1 MKNNLCIKLENL
13 NKSFGK
19 HVVLENINL
28 NIQRGLVVGIV
39 GGNGSGKTTLLKL
52 ILGLSYPTSGYIEV
66 NGRELK
72 PGMLGNLP
80 TNVGGLIENPGFV
93 PGFSGLDNL
102 LMLASIRNKISKEDI
117 VEWMKRLGLDPN
129 NKKKVEKYSLGMKQ
143 KMGIIQA
150 IMENPDIVLF
160 DEPTNALDHK
170 SVGIFNE
177 IVKEKALDRTTFVVV
192 SHKKEE
198 IDNLCDIVYEI
209 KEGKLE
215 LIQEKKVV

>member
-1 MKNNLCIKLENL
+1 MVISIKNVSK
-13 NKSFGK
+13 KFGK
-19 HVVLENINL
+19 NTVLDNINL
-28 NIQRGLVVGIV
+28 NIERGSVVGIV

-52 ILGLSYPTSGYIEV
+52 ILGLSYPTLGYIEV
-66 NGRELK
+66 NGKGLK

-102 LMLASIRNKISKEDI
+102 RMLASIRNTISKEDI
-117 VEWMKRLGLDPN
+117 VGWMERLGLDPTS
-129 NKKKVEKYSLGMKQ
+129 KKKVEKYSLGMKQ

-150 IMENPDIVLF
+150 IMENQEIVLF
-160 DEPTNALDHK
+160 DEPTNALDDK

-177 IVKEKALDRTTFVVV
+177 IVKEKTLEGTTFIVV
-192 SHKKEE
+192 SHKKDE
-198 IDNLCDIVYEI
+198 IDYLCDIVYEI

-215 LIQEKKVV
+215 LIQESKVV